1 MIVLLK
7 AKLLR
12 SVPEEHLKTDKSI
25 KKMYFKDF
33 LNNQSK
39 TLIMGILNLTPD
51 SFYDGNKYIKNN
63 NLVNRFKILE
73 KVDIIDVGCET
84 SKPGSLKIRALDEL
98 KRLKLIDKIPFLDNK
113 FYSIDTYKPNIA
125 KYALDNGFNM
135 INDISGGEDLSLLNL
150 AADYD
155 VPIILMHM
163 QNKPHNMQNKP
174 KYSNIIDELSLFFD
188 KRINRAVKAGI
199 NEKHIIIDPGIG
211 FGKTIKHNDEIIRNL
226 SKIKAFELPILIGL
240 SRKSFLSFN
249 QNEPLDRLASSIAF
263 GSIAINNG
271 ADIIRT
277 HDINQSIE
285 VFSLIDRLLT
295 KK

>member
-1 MIVLLK
+1 MIVLSK

-25 KKMYFKDF
+25 KMYFKDF

-39 TLIMGILNLTPD
+39 TLIMGILNLTPN
-51 SFYDGNKYIKNN
+51 SFYDGDRYSKNDT
-63 NLVNRFKILE
+63 LVNRFKTLE
-73 KVDIIDVGCET
+73 KVDIIDIGCET
-84 SKPGSLKIRALDEL
+84 SKPGSLKIKELEEL
-98 KRLKLIDKIPFLDNK
+98 KRLKVTDKIPFLDNK

-125 KYALDNGFNM
+125 KYALENGFNM
-135 INDISGGEDLSLLNL
+135 INDISGGQDLALLTL
-150 AADYD
+150 AADYN
-155 VPIILMHM
+155 VSIILMHM

-188 KRINRAVKAGI
+188 KRINKAIKAGI
-199 NEKHIIIDPGIG
+199 NEKQIIIDPGIG

-226 SKIKAFELPILIGL
+226 SKIKALGLPVLIGL

-249 QNEPLDRLASSIAF
+249 HNEPSDRLTSSLAF

-271 ADIIRT
+271 ADIIRV
-277 HDINQSIE
+277 HDISKSIE
-285 VFSLIDRLLT
+285 VFSLIDRLIR
-295 KK
+295 KS